1 MTREILTHPIE
12 TYLQMADRPKTA
24 KYRNQRVEVDGIAFA
39 SKKEARRYAELKLL
53 ERAGEIC
60 ALQLQVRY
68 PLKVLGQLVTTYVA
82 DFQYVDADG
91 LVVEDVKGFR
101 TDLYK
106 VKAKLFK
113 AVVGFPIREV

>member
-12 TYLQMADRPKTA
+12 TYLQMAERPKTA

-60 ALQLQVRY
+60 GLQLQVRY

-113 AVVGFPIREV
+113 AVVGFPIKEV